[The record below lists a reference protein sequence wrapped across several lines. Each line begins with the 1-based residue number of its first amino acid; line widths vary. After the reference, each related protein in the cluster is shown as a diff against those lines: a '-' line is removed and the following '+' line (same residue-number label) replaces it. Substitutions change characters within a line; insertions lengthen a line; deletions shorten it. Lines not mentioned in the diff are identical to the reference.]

1 MLRNP
6 SSQKKQFL
14 VNTAKVFEIPQ
25 NQCTAYQFFDV
36 RSGNKKQVVASGSQF
51 QIELQPFEVK
61 VLEAIPQ
68 K

>member
-6 SSQKKQFL
+6 SSQKQQFL
-14 VNTAKVFEIPQ
+14 VNTAVVFEIPR
-25 NQCTAYQFFDV
+25 NQSANYQFFDV
-36 RSGNKKQVVASGSQF
+36 RTGNKKQVVASGSQF
-51 QIELQPFEVK
+51 QIELKPFEVK